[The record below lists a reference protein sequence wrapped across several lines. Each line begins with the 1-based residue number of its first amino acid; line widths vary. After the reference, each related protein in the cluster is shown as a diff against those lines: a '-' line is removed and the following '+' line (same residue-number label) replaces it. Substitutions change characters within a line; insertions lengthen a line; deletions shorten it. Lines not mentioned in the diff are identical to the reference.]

1 MSPQG
6 LHPQPPHA
14 PAPPPPPN
22 HNPPS
27 VAPTTDV
34 GALLRRALGV
44 SEAVLPSVTFTSDGM
59 RISWLTSGSQ
69 ANELTFT
76 ALNKTGGPTMPNF
89 APTAGQAST

>member
-1 MSPQG
+1 
-6 LHPQPPHA
+6 
-14 PAPPPPPN
+14 
-22 HNPPS
+22 
-27 VAPTTDV
+27 V